1 MKWIAVLLVV
11 LAAAISAK
19 DDGPA
24 RTMPLP
30 QNYREWVWLSSGV
43 GMSYTRGSEAEKNPG
58 FDNVF
63 VSPEAYKTFQAT
75 GMWPNKTVL
84 MLENRN
90 SASAESI
97 NKSGHFQTERTGLE
111 AHVKDEHGVWAFYGF
126 GNGKPTGTLLPKSAS
141 CYSCHEQHGAVDTTF
156 VQFYPTLLETAKAK
170 GKVEHP

>member
-1 MKWIAVLLVV
+1 MRKAGLLIFG
-11 LAAAISAK
+11 LAWLSGARE
-19 DDGPA
+19 DTPA

-43 GMSYTRGSEAEKNPG
+43 GMSYTPGDDAEKNPG

-63 VSPEAYKTFQAT
+63 ASPEAYKTFQTT
-75 GMWPNKTVL
+75 GTWPAKTVL

-90 SASAESI
+90 SASQESI

-111 AHVKDEHGVWAFYGF
+111 AHVKDEHGVWAFYSF
-126 GNGKPTGTLLPKSAS
+126 GNGNAVGRLIPKSAS

-170 GKVEHP
+170 NKIDRP